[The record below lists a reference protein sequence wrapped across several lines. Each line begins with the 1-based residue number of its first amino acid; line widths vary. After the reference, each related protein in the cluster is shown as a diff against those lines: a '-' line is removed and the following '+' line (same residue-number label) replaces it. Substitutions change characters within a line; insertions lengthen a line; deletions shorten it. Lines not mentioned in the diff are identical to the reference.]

1 MANII
6 ALSTPYPPTQNLP
19 FHHHTYL
26 TARLIFPSKMAP
38 NNPGNPNNPTDP
50 APVEVD
56 TQARNLKAKTIPL
69 DPFLTGLDSRS
80 PRVTLP
86 TVTNSLAT
94 RLKRQTTGY
103 LLPND
108 ETESDRLDMVHEMV
122 LTMMNRELFL
132 APIKNPQR
140 VIDLGTGTGIWAMDF
155 GMLSVILYRIS
166 YSMLTTCVIPADR
179 FPSAE
184 ASTITP
190 LSDLELIEDR
200 VPPNLKFVVDD
211 IEAEWGYDVPFDF
224 IHARYAKP
232 GGWVEFQDWN
242 QYPYSEDGSLKGTT
256 FERYFN
262 EMVGAFYKNGY
273 EGSPGPHLE
282 QWFREAGFVDIH
294 VHKYRAPMGTWP
306 KDPYYKKIGT
316 WMMLQGDQ
324 AYEAGA
330 MAVLTRNE
338 AWSKEEVAVLAA
350 KTKEDAHNRNIHAL
364 FDFYVVYGRKPE

>member
-1 MANII
+1 
-6 ALSTPYPPTQNLP
+6 
-19 FHHHTYL
+19 
-26 TARLIFPSKMAP
+26 MAP

-56 TQARNLKAKTIPL
+56 TQVTESDSSYGDELSTYTASLTSSVL
-69 DPFLTGLDSRS
+69 DYRYENGRRYHGFRDGS
-80 PRVTLP
+80 
-86 TVTNSLAT
+86 
-94 RLKRQTTGY
+94 Y

-155 GMLSVILYRIS
+155 
-166 YSMLTTCVIPADR
+166 ADR

-184 ASTITP
+184 VIGCD
-190 LSDLELIEDR
+190 LSPTQPRL

-224 IHARYAKP
+224 IHARYLALSMKNYPGLIKQCYRYAKP